1 MFRSGEDLIF
11 VLVASFI
18 LLALSIILKIYVSYW
33 KQRELERYLRH
44 LVRERKR
51 KEDLL
56 YEKNKTAASLPRVLE
71 TEAVFSRRTQGE
83 SAS

>member
-11 VLVASFI
+11 VLSASFI
-18 LLALSIILKIYVSYW
+18 LLALSIILKIYISYW

-51 KEDLL
+51 REDLL
-56 YEKNKTAASLPRVLE
+56 YEKN
-71 TEAVFSRRTQGE
+71 
-83 SAS
+83 